1 MTRGLGWLVS
11 LAVLVAATAFPVL
24 AAAQDAGQIKDVG
37 QVKVVKGT
45 VHVERG
51 GQRQPASVGLTVREG
66 DVIVTGPGSSVGLLF
81 LDASLL
87 SAGPDSRLAI
97 DRFAFDSTTNQGAF
111 DTSLRAGTLAVV
123 SGKIAKQAPGAMR
136 VKTPAAILGAR
147 GTEFVVR
154 ATGSAD

>member
-1 MTRGLGWLVS
+1 MTRRRAWLGS
-11 LAVLVAATAFPVL
+11 LAVLVAATALVVP
-24 AAAQDAGQIKDVG
+24 AAAQEVGQIK
-37 QVKVVKGT
+37 VVNGT

-51 GQRQPASVGLTVREG
+51 GQRQPAAVGLTVREG

-81 LDASLL
+81 PDASLL

-97 DRFAFDSTTNQGAF
+97 DRFAFDSTTHQGAF